1 MVVLALMWGFVD
13 VFGLVLVL
21 EWDVGVLVVDLELV
35 EVLDLLV

>member
-1 MVVLALMWGFVD
+1 MVVLALMWGLVD